1 MLGLNREWQV
11 AQARRQGGMRMS
23 RMLPILRTRS
33 AWLATGTLLA
43 LAVMVAG
50 PWTVRS
56 EDRVPGL
63 TGTDRPDEVVQARQ
77 LVMDGIETEM
87 GVIELA
93 LEGKAPDLGDLKAR
107 ADRIST
113 LLTAF
118 PHLFPPQTKPGVSA
132 DGSPSLTTATLAI
145 WQNFDAFYG
154 IAKNAATAAY
164 DASQAGT
171 ADQFREHTKK
181 LRGGCDGCHA
191 QYMKVEP
198 PSPP

>member
-1 MLGLNREWQV
+1 MF
-11 AQARRQGGMRMS
+11 
-23 RMLPILRTRS
+23 RMLLVLRNGCV
-33 AWLATGTLLA
+33 WLAGGALVALVAVATGSSIA
-43 LAVMVAG
+43 RG
-50 PWTVRS
+50 
-56 EDRVPGL
+56 EDPVPGL

-93 LEGKAPDLGDLKAR
+93 LEGKAPQLDDLKAR

-132 DGSPSLTTATLAI
+132 DGSPSLTTATPAI
-145 WQNFDAFYG
+145 WQNFDAFYEM
-154 IAKNAATAAY
+154 AKGGAANAY

-171 ADQFREHTKK
+171 ADQFKEHVKK
-181 LRGGCDGCHA
+181 LRDACDGCHA
-191 QYMKVEP
+191 RFMHVDP
-198 PSPP
+198 PSPR